1 VERAAGLA
9 AECGRADLLQ
19 RMRARQAVLAD
30 PAVTVMVVGEY
41 KQGKS
46 SLINALLSAPV
57 CPVDDDVATA
67 VPTVIRFSE
76 QARAAVAGG
85 DDPYE
90 AVWTEVPIDEARRT
104 VLDGGPAVAGRRR
117 VVEIGLPRRLL
128 ADGLVVVD
136 TPGVGG
142 IGSVHAAATASALPA
157 ADAILFVSDASQEL
171 TAPELEFLSA
181 TRRLCATSCLVLTK
195 IDLYPEW
202 RSMLEADQEHLA
214 RAGTEQEVAPS

>member
-1 VERAAGLA
+1 MVERAATLA
-9 AECGRADLLQ
+9 AESGRGDLVE
-19 RMRARQAVLAD
+19 RMQSRNRVLAD
-30 PAVTVMVVGEY
+30 PAVTVMVVGEF

-67 VPTVIRFSE
+67 VPTVIRYAE
-76 QARAAVAGG
+76 RARAAVAGG
-85 DDPYE
+85 DESADPN
-90 AVWTEVPIDEARRT
+90 WTEVPIDEARRV
-104 VLDGGPAVAGRRR
+104 VLEGAAVASGRRR

-128 ADGLVVVD
+128 ADGLVLVD

-181 TRRLCATSCLVLTK
+181 TRRLCATAGAS
-195 IDLYPEW
+195 
-202 RSMLEADQEHLA
+202 A
-214 RAGTEQEVAPS
+214 RRGGIRRARR